1 MVTPTHQGDQLIQNC
16 DIFLMNNVCKSESWS
31 LSLDKIILKMKLILD
46 SVILLS
52 FVVRKIS
59 GFLASNQ
66 SSVTDPQLLVSW
78 QPDSHHPIQQLGMDV
93 ATCASFFQ
101 PHFSSYFSQAVHKA
115 QEQLIWNSQQEGKKT
130 LIYSFNSEGSI
141 QSWNYYQ
148 QYTLLVTQLPA

>member
-1 MVTPTHQGDQLIQNC
+1 
-16 DIFLMNNVCKSESWS
+16 MNNVCKSESWS

-78 QPDSHHPIQQLGMDV
+78 QPDSHHPIQQLRMDV
-93 ATCASFFQ
+93 ATCASFLQ

-115 QEQLIWNSQQEGKKT
+115 QEQLIWNSQQEGKK
-130 LIYSFNSEGSI
+130 L
-141 QSWNYYQ
+141 
-148 QYTLLVTQLPA
+148 